1 MHIFVSNQVSSQ
13 AYIFLC
19 SVIGGALIGFIYDIF
34 RIKRKAIRTNN
45 IALYIED
52 FIYWIIVSLVMFGVV
67 YYSNDGEIRGFT
79 FLGTAIGVVLYIL
92 LLSKYVIKVALF
104 IIRTVYRVLKVM
116 WKVVAFP
123 FKIVFKILRIPA
135 GFLLKH
141 MKKTYRKT
149 RSIGRNQMSKAIIW
163 GRVFKNIRKKI

>member
-1 MHIFVSNQVSSQ
+1 MHIFVSDQVSNQ

-19 SVIGGALIGFIYDIF
+19 SVIGGALIGFIYDVF
-34 RIKRKAIRTNN
+34 RIKRKAIRTNS

-52 FIYWIIVSLVMFGVV
+52 FIYWIIVSLVMFGMV

-92 LLSKYVIKVALF
+92 LLSKYVIMVSLAA
-104 IIRTVYRVLKVM
+104 IRIVYRVLRVI

-123 FKIVFKILRIPA
+123 FKIVFRILRIPA
-135 GFLLKH
+135 GFLLNN
-141 MKKTYRKT
+141 MKRTCRKT

-163 GRVFKNIRKKI
+163 GRIFKNIRKKI